1 MDVDFLQVKEAFTA
15 VDHAITRWITFKK
28 EAIGERHSPESFFT
42 KRNRALQACFEELH
56 TSFADGFPYTSDQL
70 FEASIQAEPPPQ
82 GAYIEHHYAKRLP
95 VTSGS
100 YVPLMLTDVL
110 PSYKLFEQTD
120 LLEALATVDKR
131 VVYGS

>member
-28 EAIGERHSPESFFT
+28 EAVGERLSPESFFP
-42 KRNRALQACFEELH
+42 KRNIALQACFEELH

-70 FEASIQAEPPPQ
+70 FEASIQAEPPPH
-82 GAYIEHHYAKRLP
+82 GAYIEHHYAKRLS

-120 LLEALATVDKR
+120 LLEALATVEKR
-131 VVYGS
+131 